1 MTLVGDADRERALAL
16 LRRHYAEG
24 RLTPAELTSRV
35 GVAAAARSTADVRV
49 ALRGLPNAFVET
61 AIAPRVLAAGSVLA
75 AAPRLRSAG
84 RVAVA
89 AVVSA
94 LWLAATVSLL
104 VMFGILAL
112 IAGATL
118 LTLGSF
124 AVCWFVVTVAAW
136 RLWRRG
142 SLPFRH
148 RGG

>member
-1 MTLVGDADRERALAL
+1 
-16 LRRHYAEG
+16 
-24 RLTPAELTSRV
+24 
-35 GVAAAARSTADVRV
+35 
-49 ALRGLPNAFVET
+49 
-61 AIAPRVLAAGSVLA
+61 VLAAGTALA
-75 AAPRLRSAG
+75 GAPRMRRAG

-124 AVCWFVVTVAAW
+124 AVCWIIVTFAAW